1 MTIMRKELLVP
12 QNALYV
18 LILLSFIFI
27 FFNITF
33 DFTSFG
39 IPLEWGR
46 ILILVGLA
54 ASFIVSVVLI
64 VDVFKNDVNGKY
76 LWTLAFFMSAGL
88 LGYFYLRSR
97 DHYLSRTN
105 Y

>member
-1 MTIMRKELLVP
+1 MRKELLVP
-12 QNALYV
+12 QNALYL
-18 LILLSFIFI
+18 LILLSFIFT
-27 FFNITF
+27 FLNITF
-33 DFTSFG
+33 DITSVG

-46 ILILVGLA
+46 ILVVVGLA
-54 ASFIVSVVLI
+54 ASFVVSVVLI

-76 LWTLAFFMSAGL
+76 LWTLAFFMSVGL

-105 Y
+105 

>member
-1 MTIMRKELLVP
+1 MRKELLVP
-12 QNALYV
+12 QNALYL
-18 LILLSFIFI
+18 LILLSFIFT

-33 DFTSFG
+33 DIASFG

-46 ILILVGLA
+46 IMAAVGLA
-54 ASFIVSVVLI
+54 ASFVVSVVLI
-64 VDVFKNDVNGKY
+64 VDVFKNNVNGKY

-88 LGYFYLRSR
+88 FGYFYLRSR

-105 Y
+105 

>member
-1 MTIMRKELLVP
+1 MRKELLVP

-18 LILLSFIFI
+18 LILLSFIFT
-27 FFNITF
+27 FFNITL
-33 DFTSFG
+33 DITSFG

-46 ILILVGLA
+46 ILVVIGLA
-54 ASFIVSVVLI
+54 ASFVVSVVLI
-64 VDVFKNDVNGKY
+64 VDVFKNNVNGKY

-105 Y
+105 

>member
-1 MTIMRKELLVP
+1 MRKELLVP
-12 QNALYV
+12 QNALYL
-18 LILLSFIFI
+18 LILLSFVFT

-33 DFTSFG
+33 DIASFG
-39 IPLEWGR
+39 VPLKWGR
-46 ILILVGLA
+46 ILVDVGLT
-54 ASFIVSVVLI
+54 ASFVVSVVLI
-64 VDVFKNDVNGKY
+64 VDVFKNNVNGKY

-105 Y
+105 

>member
-1 MTIMRKELLVP
+1 MRKELLVP
-12 QNALYV
+12 QKSLYL
-18 LILLSFIFI
+18 LILLSFIFT
-27 FFNITF
+27 FFNITL
-33 DFTSFG
+33 DITSVG

-46 ILILVGLA
+46 ILVVIGLA
-54 ASFIVSVVLI
+54 ASFVVSVVLI

-105 Y
+105 

>member
-1 MTIMRKELLVP
+1 MRKELLVP
-12 QNALYV
+12 QNSLYL
-18 LILLSFIFI
+18 LILLSFIFT
-27 FFNITF
+27 FFKITL
-33 DFTSFG
+33 DITSVG

-46 ILILVGLA
+46 ILVVVGLT
-54 ASFIVSVVLI
+54 ASFVVSVVLI

-97 DHYLSRTN
+97 DHYLSRT

>member
-1 MTIMRKELLVP
+1 MRKELLVP
-12 QNALYV
+12 QNALYL
-18 LILLSFIFI
+18 LILLSFIFT

-33 DFTSFG
+33 DIASFG
-39 IPLEWGR
+39 VPLEWGR
-46 ILILVGLA
+46 ILVVIGLA
-54 ASFIVSVVLI
+54 ASFVVSVVLI

-105 Y
+105 

>member
-1 MTIMRKELLVP
+1 MRKELLVP
-12 QNALYV
+12 QNALYL
-18 LILLSFIFI
+18 LILLSFIFT
-27 FFNITF
+27 FLNITF
-33 DFTSFG
+33 DITSVG

-46 ILILVGLA
+46 ILVVVGLA
-54 ASFIVSVVLI
+54 ASFVVSVVLI

-105 Y
+105 

>member
-1 MTIMRKELLVP
+1 MRKELLVP

-18 LILLSFIFI
+18 LILLSFIFA
-27 FFNITF
+27 FFNITL
-33 DFTSFG
+33 DIASVG

-46 ILILVGLA
+46 ILVVVGLT
-54 ASFIVSVVLI
+54 ASFVVSVVLI

-105 Y
+105 

>member
-1 MTIMRKELLVP
+1 MRKELLVP
-12 QNALYV
+12 KNALYV
-18 LILLSFIFI
+18 LILLSFVFT

-46 ILILVGLA
+46 ILMIFGLA

-97 DHYLSRTN
+97 DYYLS
-105 Y
+105 

>member
-1 MTIMRKELLVP
+1 MRKELLVP
-12 QNALYV
+12 QNALYL
-18 LILLSFIFI
+18 LILLSFIFT

-33 DFTSFG
+33 DITSVG

-46 ILILVGLA
+46 ILVVVGLV
-54 ASFIVSVVLI
+54 ASFVVSVVLI

-76 LWTLAFFMSAGL
+76 LWTLAFLMSAGL

-105 Y
+105 

>member
-1 MTIMRKELLVP
+1 MRKELLVP
-12 QNALYV
+12 QNALYL
-18 LILLSFIFI
+18 LILLSFIFT

-33 DFTSFG
+33 NIASFG

-46 ILILVGLA
+46 IMVAVGLA
-54 ASFIVSVVLI
+54 ASFVVSVVLI

-97 DHYLSRTN
+97 DHY
-105 Y
+105 

>member
-1 MTIMRKELLVP
+1 MRKALLVP

-18 LILLSFIFI
+18 LILLSFIFT
-27 FFNITF
+27 FFKITF

-39 IPLEWGR
+39 IPLEWGK
-46 ILILVGLA
+46 ILIFVGLA

-64 VDVFKNDVNGKY
+64 VDVFKNNVNGKY

-97 DHYLSRTN
+97 DYYLSRTN

>member
-1 MTIMRKELLVP
+1 MRKELLVP
-12 QNALYV
+12 QNALYL
-18 LILLSFIFI
+18 LILLSFIFT

-33 DFTSFG
+33 DIASFG
-39 IPLEWGR
+39 VPVEWGR
-46 ILILVGLA
+46 ILIVVGLTV
-54 ASFIVSVVLI
+54 SFVVSVVLI

-88 LGYFYLRSR
+88 FGYFYLRSR

-105 Y
+105 

>member
-1 MTIMRKELLVP
+1 MRKELLVP
-12 QNALYV
+12 QNALYL
-18 LILLSFIFI
+18 LILLSFIFT

-33 DFTSFG
+33 NIASFG

-46 ILILVGLA
+46 IMVAVGLA
-54 ASFIVSVVLI
+54 ASFVVSVVLI

-105 Y
+105 

>member
-1 MTIMRKELLVP
+1 MRKELLVP
-12 QNALYV
+12 QNSLYL
-18 LILLSFIFI
+18 LILLSFIFT
-27 FFNITF
+27 FFKITL
-33 DFTSFG
+33 DITSVG

-46 ILILVGLA
+46 ILVVVGLT
-54 ASFIVSVVLI
+54 ASFVVSVVLI

-76 LWTLAFFMSAGL
+76 LWTLVFFMSAGL

-105 Y
+105 

>member
-1 MTIMRKELLVP
+1 MRKELLVP

-18 LILLSFIFI
+18 LILLSFIFA
-27 FFNITF
+27 FFNITL
-33 DFTSFG
+33 DIASVG

-46 ILILVGLA
+46 ILVVVGLT
-54 ASFIVSVVLI
+54 ASFVVSVVLI

-97 DHYLSRTN
+97 DHYLSRT